1 MATHL
6 AHFADHDARRG
17 RAPPTGRPMTS
28 SEWPSSSGRSDRMDP
43 NAQKLFDAII
53 AIANLFMG
61 LAGAVAVLFVV
72 KGGYAWS
79 TAGENSRSVE
89 GAQRTI
95 ANALI
100 GMLIVFFAI
109 VIVNWFG
116 SKIADGFQTI
126 TVR

>member
-1 MATHL
+1 
-6 AHFADHDARRG
+6 
-17 RAPPTGRPMTS
+17 
-28 SEWPSSSGRSDRMDP
+28 MDP

-53 AIANLFMG
+53 AVANLFMG
-61 LAGAVAVLFVV
+61 LGGAVAVLFVV
-72 KGGYAWS
+72 KGGYAWA

-100 GMLIVFFAI
+100 GMLIVLFAI
-109 VIVNWFG
+109 IIVNWFG
-116 SKIADGFQTI
+116 AKIGNGFQTI

>member
-1 MATHL
+1 
-6 AHFADHDARRG
+6 
-17 RAPPTGRPMTS
+17 
-28 SEWPSSSGRSDRMDP
+28 MDP

-72 KGGYAWS
+72 KGGYGWS